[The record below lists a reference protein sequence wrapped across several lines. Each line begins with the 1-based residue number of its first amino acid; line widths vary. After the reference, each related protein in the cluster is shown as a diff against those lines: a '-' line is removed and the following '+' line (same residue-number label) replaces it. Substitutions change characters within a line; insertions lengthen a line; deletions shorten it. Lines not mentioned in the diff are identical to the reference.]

1 VTAIVETARL
11 VLRMLREDDFE
22 AYARIF
28 TDPEVT
34 RYLGDGSP
42 LDRFGA
48 WRSLA
53 FNVGHWALRGYGMWA
68 VEEKASGRLVGR
80 VGAFYPE
87 GWPPR
92 IGSGRAVAGIPRF
105 VDRVAASRGQRPSA
119 ARNAPSSVGW
129 RNR

>member
-1 VTAIVETARL
+1 VTAIVETERL

-53 FNVGHWALRGYGMWA
+53 FNVGHWALRGYSRRSGSPS
-68 VEEKASGRLVGR
+68 VSAS
-80 VGAFYPE
+80 AWSAHP
-87 GWPPR
+87 
-92 IGSGRAVAGIPRF
+92 SC
-105 VDRVAASRGQRPSA
+105 SA
-119 ARNAPSSVGW
+119 AGS
-129 RNR
+129 